1 MDEGNTEWD
10 STQNL
15 RAGPSIILIDPQLG
29 DNIGSSA
36 RAMLNCGL
44 TDLRLVRPRD
54 GWPNPKA
61 VAMASGAKEVLDKT
75 RVYNN
80 TLEAVAD
87 LDFVLATT
95 ARMRDLSKTVL
106 TPKQAA
112 ERIMQHTDLGGKS
125 GVLFGP
131 ERSGLT
137 NDDIVLADS
146 VINVPLNPEFSS
158 LNLAQAVL
166 LLGYEWSQK
175 KLTHLEVPDTWGQSS
190 SATIL
195 EREFFYQRL
204 EKELDECGFLYPDHL
219 APTIKRNLRSMFN
232 KTGLTQQEV
241 KTLHGV
247 VSALTEKKSKN
258 RK

>member
-10 STQNL
+10 NIQDL
-15 RAGPSIILIDPQLG
+15 RVGPSIILIDPQLG

-131 ERSGLT
+131 
-137 NDDIVLADS
+137 
-146 VINVPLNPEFSS
+146 
-158 LNLAQAVL
+158 
-166 LLGYEWSQK
+166 
-175 KLTHLEVPDTWGQSS
+175 
-190 SATIL
+190 
-195 EREFFYQRL
+195 
-204 EKELDECGFLYPDHL
+204 
-219 APTIKRNLRSMFN
+219 
-232 KTGLTQQEV
+232 
-241 KTLHGV
+241 
-247 VSALTEKKSKN
+247 
-258 RK
+258 

>member
-1 MDEGNTEWD
+1 M
-10 STQNL
+10 
-15 RAGPSIILIDPQLG
+15 
-29 DNIGSSA
+29 
-36 RAMLNCGL
+36 
-44 TDLRLVRPRD
+44 
-54 GWPNPKA
+54 
-61 VAMASGAKEVLDKT
+61 
-75 RVYNN
+75 
-80 TLEAVAD
+80 
-87 LDFVLATT
+87 
-95 ARMRDLSKTVL
+95 
-106 TPKQAA
+106 
-112 ERIMQHTDLGGKS
+112 GGKS

-137 NDDIVLADS
+137 NDDIVLADA

-166 LLGYEWSQK
+166 LLGYEWLQK
-175 KLTHLEVPDTWGQSS
+175 KLTHLEVPGAWGQSVP
-190 SATIL
+190 ATIL

-204 EKELDECGFLYPDHL
+204 ETELDECGFLYPDHL